1 MNKLPEILENEEHVI
16 LGDAVYFPDM
26 EHNFYHEVPGIS
38 SSNIRRFGQSQLH
51 AFEEEHETT
60 PAMKFGTAA
69 HSLIVEGEEAFVNDV
84 VCLTGSPYTNA
95 NKDLKRD
102 YEQRGLTV
110 ITAKDKDSLY
120 SMKEALIPEG
130 VKHLSVSEGEYPS
143 VFNSPFERAIFWW
156 EQDLLLKVKSD
167 VLRYPVSMPHESNA
181 IILVDYKT
189 TVDCSVRG
197 FTSSIKKYQYDLQAA
212 WYKRGFEKAGFNVV
226 DFLFV
231 AQEKK
236 KPYASKVFKMKHEDM
251 DNGWL
256 KLESLLGE
264 YNDVLNGKEATIY
277 NSPSI
282 VEVDLSKGWSDLSG
296 GWSE

>member
-1 MNKLPEILENEEHVI
+1 MNKLPEILENEEHMI
-16 LGDAVYFPDM
+16 LGDAIYFPDM

-38 SSNIRRFGQSQLH
+38 SSKIRRFGQSQLH
-51 AFEEEHETT
+51 AFEEENETT

-69 HSLIVEGEEAFVNDV
+69 HSLIVEGEEAFVNNV

-95 NKDLKRD
+95 NKELKKE
-102 YEQRGLTV
+102 YEGRGLTV
-110 ITAKDKDSLY
+110 ITAQEKDILY

-130 VKHLSVSEGEYPS
+130 IKHLSADEGEYPS
-143 VFNSPFERAIFWW
+143 MFNSPFERAIFWW

-167 VLRYPVSMPHESNA
+167 VLRYPVNMPHKSNS

-189 TVDCSVRG
+189 TADCSVKG
-197 FTSSIKKYQYDLQAA
+197 FTSSIRKYQYDLQAA

-226 DFLFV
+226 DFIFV

-236 KPYASKVFKMKHEDM
+236 KPFASKIFRMSHTDM
-251 DNGWL
+251 DSGWQRM
-256 KLESLLGE
+256 ESLLTE
-264 YNDVLNGKEATIY
+264 YNAVLNGKETTIY

-282 VEVDLSKGWSDLSG
+282 VDIDLTTGWDK
-296 GWSE
+296 

>member
-1 MNKLPEILENEEHVI
+1 MKIMPEILENEEHVI

-26 EHNFYHEVPGIS
+26 EHNFYHSVPGIS

-51 AFEEEHETT
+51 AFEEENETT

-84 VCLTGSPYTNA
+84 VCLSGSPYTNA
-95 NKDLKRD
+95 NKELKKE
-102 YEQRGLTV
+102 YEDRGLTV
-110 ITAKDKDSLY
+110 ITAKDKDTLY
-120 SMKEALIPEG
+120 GMKEAMLPEG
-130 VKHLSVSEGEYPS
+130 IKHISASQGEYPD

-167 VLRYPVSMPHESNA
+167 VVRYPLNSPHQSNA

-189 TVDCSVRG
+189 TVDCSVKG
-197 FTSSIKKYQYDLQAA
+197 FTSSIRKYQYDLQAA

-226 DFLFV
+226 DFIFV

-236 KPYASKVFKMKHEDM
+236 KPFASKIFRMSHTDM
-251 DNGWL
+251 DSGWQRM
-256 KLESLLGE
+256 ESLLTE
-264 YNDVLNGKEATIY
+264 YNAVLNGKEATIY

-282 VEVDLSKGWSDLSG
+282 VEVDLTG
-296 GWSE
+296 GWNE

>member
-1 MNKLPEILENEEHVI
+1 MNKLPEILENEEHMI
-16 LGDAVYFPDM
+16 LGDAIYFPDM

-38 SSNIRRFGQSQLH
+38 SSKIRRFGQSQLH
-51 AFEEEHETT
+51 AFEEENETT

-69 HSLIVEGEEAFVNDV
+69 HSLIVEGEEAFVNNV

-95 NKDLKRD
+95 NKELKKE
-102 YEQRGLTV
+102 YEGRGLTV
-110 ITAKDKDSLY
+110 ITAQEKDTLY

-130 VKHLSVSEGEYPS
+130 IKHLSADEGEYPS
-143 VFNSPFERAIFWW
+143 VFNCPFERAIFWW

-167 VLRYPVSMPHESNA
+167 VLRYPVSMPHKSNS

-189 TVDCSVRG
+189 TADCSVKG
-197 FTSSIKKYQYDLQAA
+197 FTSSIRKYQYDLQAA

-226 DFLFV
+226 DFVFV

-236 KPYASKVFKMKHEDM
+236 KPFASKIFRMSHTDM
-251 DNGWL
+251 DSGWQRM
-256 KLESLLGE
+256 ESLLTE
-264 YNDVLNGKEATIY
+264 YNAVLNGKETTIY

-282 VEVDLSKGWSDLSG
+282 VDIDLTTGWDK
-296 GWSE
+296 

>member
-1 MNKLPEILENEEHVI
+1 MNKLPEILENEEHMI
-16 LGDAVYFPDM
+16 LGDAIYFPDM

-38 SSNIRRFGQSQLH
+38 SSKIRRFGQSQLH
-51 AFEEEHETT
+51 AFEEENETT

-69 HSLIVEGEEAFVNDV
+69 HSLIVEGEEAFVNNV

-95 NKDLKRD
+95 NKELKKE
-102 YEQRGLTV
+102 YEGRGLIV
-110 ITAKDKDSLY
+110 ITAQEKDTLY

-130 VKHLSVSEGEYPS
+130 IKHLSADEGEYPS
-143 VFNSPFERAIFWW
+143 MFNSPFERAIFWW

-167 VLRYPVSMPHESNA
+167 VLRYPVNMPHKSNS

-189 TVDCSVRG
+189 TADCSVKG
-197 FTSSIKKYQYDLQAA
+197 FTSSIRKYQYDLQAA

-226 DFLFV
+226 DFIFV

-236 KPYASKVFKMKHEDM
+236 KPFASKIFRMSHTDM
-251 DNGWL
+251 DSGWQRM
-256 KLESLLGE
+256 ESLLTE
-264 YNDVLNGKEATIY
+264 YNAVLNGKETTIY

-282 VEVDLSKGWSDLSG
+282 VDIDLTTGWDK
-296 GWSE
+296 

>member
-1 MNKLPEILENEEHVI
+1 MNKLPEILENEEHMI
-16 LGDAVYFPDM
+16 LGDAIYFPDM

-38 SSNIRRFGQSQLH
+38 SSKIRRFGQSQLH
-51 AFEEEHETT
+51 AFEEENETT

-69 HSLIVEGEEAFVNDV
+69 HSLIVEGEEAFVNNV

-95 NKDLKRD
+95 NKELKKE
-102 YEQRGLTV
+102 YEGRGLTV
-110 ITAKDKDSLY
+110 ITAQEKDTLY

-130 VKHLSVSEGEYPS
+130 IKHLSADEGEYPS
-143 VFNSPFERAIFWW
+143 MFNSPFERAIFWW

-167 VLRYPVSMPHESNA
+167 VLRYPVNMPHKSNS

-189 TVDCSVRG
+189 TADCSVKG
-197 FTSSIKKYQYDLQAA
+197 FTSSIRKYQYDLQAA

-226 DFLFV
+226 DFIFV

-236 KPYASKVFKMKHEDM
+236 KPFASKIFRMSHTDM
-251 DNGWL
+251 DSGWQRM
-256 KLESLLGE
+256 ESLLTE
-264 YNDVLNGKEATIY
+264 YNAVLNGKETTIY

-282 VEVDLSKGWSDLSG
+282 VDIDLTTGSDK
-296 GWSE
+296 

>member
-1 MNKLPEILENEEHVI
+1 MNKLPEILEKEEHVV

-26 EHNFYHEVPGIS
+26 EHNFYHQVPGVS

-51 AFEEEHETT
+51 AFEEVQETT
-60 PAMKFGTAA
+60 PAMKFGTAS

-95 NKDLKRD
+95 NKELKKE
-102 YEQRGLTV
+102 YEDRGLTV
-110 ITAKDKDSLY
+110 ITSKDKETIY
-120 SMKEALIPEG
+120 GMKEALIPEG
-130 VKHLSVSEGEYPS
+130 VKHLSAVKGEYPE

-156 EQDLLLKVKSD
+156 EKDLLLKVKSD
-167 VLRYPVSMPHESNA
+167 VLRYPLDLSSDPKS

-189 TVDCSVRG
+189 TTDCSVRG
-197 FTSSIKKYQYDLQAA
+197 FTSSIRKYQYDLQAA
-212 WYKRGFEKAGFNVV
+212 WYKRGYERAGFNVV

-236 KPYASKVFKMKHEDM
+236 KPFASKVFKMNHDDM
-251 DNGWL
+251 TAGWL
-256 KLESLLGE
+256 KLEHLLGE
-264 YNDVLNGKEATIY
+264 YNAVLNGKEATIY

-282 VEVDLSKGWSDLSG
+282 VNVDLKGWDY
-296 GWSE
+296 E

>member
-1 MNKLPEILENEEHVI
+1 MKIIPEILENEEHMI
-16 LGDAVYFPDM
+16 LGDAIYFPDM

-38 SSNIRRFGQSQLH
+38 SSKIRRFGQSQLH
-51 AFEEEHETT
+51 AFEEENETT

-69 HSLIVEGEEAFVNDV
+69 HSLIVEGEEAFVNNV

-95 NKDLKRD
+95 NKELKKE
-102 YEQRGLTV
+102 YEGRGLTV
-110 ITAKDKDSLY
+110 ITAQEKDTLY

-130 VKHLSVSEGEYPS
+130 IKHLSADEGEYPS
-143 VFNSPFERAIFWW
+143 MFNSPFERAIFWW

-167 VLRYPVSMPHESNA
+167 VLRYPVNMPHKSNS

-189 TVDCSVRG
+189 TADCSVKG
-197 FTSSIKKYQYDLQAA
+197 FTSSIRKYQYDLQAA

-226 DFLFV
+226 DFIFV

-236 KPYASKVFKMKHEDM
+236 KPYASKIFRMSHTDM
-251 DNGWL
+251 DSGWQRM
-256 KLESLLGE
+256 ESLLTE
-264 YNDVLNGKEATIY
+264 YNAVLNGKEATIY

-282 VEVDLSKGWSDLSG
+282 VDIDLTTGWDK
-296 GWSE
+296 

>member
-1 MNKLPEILENEEHVI
+1 MNKLPEILEKEEHVV

-26 EHNFYHEVPGIS
+26 EHNFYHQVPGVS

-51 AFEEEHETT
+51 AFEEDNDTT
-60 PAMKFGTAA
+60 PAMKFGTAS

-95 NKDLKRD
+95 NKELKKE
-102 YEQRGLTV
+102 YEDRGLTV
-110 ITAKDKDSLY
+110 ITSKDKQTIY
-120 SMKEALIPEG
+120 GMKEALIPEG
-130 VKHLSVSEGEYPS
+130 VKHLSASKGEYPE

-156 EQDLLLKVKSD
+156 EKDLLLKVKSD
-167 VLRYPVSMPHESNA
+167 VLRYPLDASSDPKS

-197 FTSSIKKYQYDLQAA
+197 FTSSIRKYQYDLQAA
-212 WYKRGFEKAGFNVV
+212 WYKRGYERAGFNVV

-236 KPYASKVFKMKHEDM
+236 KPFASKVFKMNHDDM
-251 DNGWL
+251 TAGWL
-256 KLESLLGE
+256 KLEHLLGE
-264 YNDVLNGKEATIY
+264 YNAVLDGKEATIY

-282 VEVDLSKGWSDLSG
+282 VNVDLKGWG
-296 GWSE
+296 E

>member
-1 MNKLPEILENEEHVI
+1 MNKLPEILENEEHMI
-16 LGDAVYFPDM
+16 LGDAIYFPDM

-38 SSNIRRFGQSQLH
+38 SSKIRRFGQSQLH
-51 AFEEEHETT
+51 AFEEENETT

-69 HSLIVEGEEAFVNDV
+69 HSLIVEGEEAFVNNV

-95 NKDLKRD
+95 NKELKKE
-102 YEQRGLTV
+102 YEGRGLTV
-110 ITAKDKDSLY
+110 ITAKEKDTLY

-130 VKHLSVSEGEYPS
+130 IKHLSADEGEYPS
-143 VFNSPFERAIFWW
+143 MFNSPFERAIFWW

-167 VLRYPVSMPHESNA
+167 VLRYPVNMPHKSNS

-189 TVDCSVRG
+189 TADCSVKG
-197 FTSSIKKYQYDLQAA
+197 FTSSIRKYQYDLQAA

-226 DFLFV
+226 DFIFV

-236 KPYASKVFKMKHEDM
+236 KPFASKIFRMSHTDM
-251 DNGWL
+251 DSGWQRM
-256 KLESLLGE
+256 ESLLTE
-264 YNDVLNGKEATIY
+264 YNAVLNGKETTIY

-282 VEVDLSKGWSDLSG
+282 VDIDLTTGWDK
-296 GWSE
+296 

>member
-1 MNKLPEILENEEHVI
+1 MNKLPEILEKEEHVV
-16 LGDAVYFPDM
+16 LGDAIYFPDM
-26 EHNFYHEVPGIS
+26 EHNFYHQVPGVS

-51 AFEEEHETT
+51 AFEEDNDTT
-60 PAMKFGTAA
+60 PAMKFGTAS

-95 NKDLKRD
+95 NKEQKKE
-102 YEQRGLTV
+102 YEDRGLTV
-110 ITAKDKDSLY
+110 ITSKDKQTIY
-120 SMKEALIPEG
+120 GMKEALIPEG
-130 VKHLSVSEGEYPS
+130 VKHLSASKGEYPE

-156 EQDLLLKVKSD
+156 EKDLLLKVKSD
-167 VLRYPVSMPHESNA
+167 VLRYPLDASSDPKS

-197 FTSSIKKYQYDLQAA
+197 FTSSIRKYQYDLQAA
-212 WYKRGFEKAGFNVV
+212 WYKRGYERAGFNVV

-236 KPYASKVFKMKHEDM
+236 KPFASKVFKMNHDDM
-251 DNGWL
+251 TAGWL
-256 KLESLLGE
+256 KLEHLLGE
-264 YNDVLNGKEATIY
+264 YNAVLDGKEATIY

-282 VEVDLSKGWSDLSG
+282 VNVDLKGWG
-296 GWSE
+296 E

>member
-1 MNKLPEILENEEHVI
+1 MNKLPEILENEEHMV
-16 LGDAVYFPDM
+16 LGDAIYFPDM

-38 SSNIRRFGQSQLH
+38 SSKIRRFGQSQLH
-51 AFEEEHETT
+51 AFEEENETT

-69 HSLIVEGEEAFVNDV
+69 HSLIVEGEEAFVNNV

-95 NKDLKRD
+95 NKELKKE
-102 YEQRGLTV
+102 YEGRGLTV
-110 ITAKDKDSLY
+110 ITAQEKDTLY

-130 VKHLSVSEGEYPS
+130 IKHLSADEGEYPS
-143 VFNSPFERAIFWW
+143 MFNSPFERAIFWW

-167 VLRYPVSMPHESNA
+167 VLRYPVNMPHKSNS

-189 TVDCSVRG
+189 TADCSVKG
-197 FTSSIKKYQYDLQAA
+197 FTSSIRKYQYDLQAA

-226 DFLFV
+226 DFIFV

-236 KPYASKVFKMKHEDM
+236 KPFASKIFRMSHTDM
-251 DNGWL
+251 DSGWQRM
-256 KLESLLGE
+256 ESLLTE
-264 YNDVLNGKEATIY
+264 YNAVLNGKETTIY

-282 VEVDLSKGWSDLSG
+282 VDIDLTTGWDK
-296 GWSE
+296 

>member
-1 MNKLPEILENEEHVI
+1 MNKLPEILEKEEHVV
-16 LGDAVYFPDM
+16 LGDAIYFPDM
-26 EHNFYHEVPGIS
+26 EHNFYHQVPGVS

-51 AFEEEHETT
+51 AFEEDNDTT
-60 PAMKFGTAA
+60 PAMKFGTAS

-95 NKDLKRD
+95 NKELKKE
-102 YEQRGLTV
+102 YEDRGLTV
-110 ITAKDKDSLY
+110 ITSKDKQTIY
-120 SMKEALIPEG
+120 GMKEALIPEG
-130 VKHLSVSEGEYPS
+130 VKHLSASKGEYPE

-156 EQDLLLKVKSD
+156 EKDLLLKVKSD
-167 VLRYPVSMPHESNA
+167 VLRYPLDASSDPKS

-197 FTSSIKKYQYDLQAA
+197 FTSSIRKYQYDLQAA
-212 WYKRGFEKAGFNVV
+212 WYKRGYERAGFNVV

-236 KPYASKVFKMKHEDM
+236 KPFASKVFKMNHDDM
-251 DNGWL
+251 TAGWL
-256 KLESLLGE
+256 KLEHLLGE
-264 YNDVLNGKEATIY
+264 YNAVLDGKEATIY

-282 VEVDLSKGWSDLSG
+282 VNVDLKGWG
-296 GWSE
+296 E